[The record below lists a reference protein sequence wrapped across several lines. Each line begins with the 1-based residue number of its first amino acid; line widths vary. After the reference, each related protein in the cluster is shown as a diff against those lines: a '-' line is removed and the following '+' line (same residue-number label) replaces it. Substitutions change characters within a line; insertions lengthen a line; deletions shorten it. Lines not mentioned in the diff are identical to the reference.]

1 MNALVKPVV
10 QVAEKQTAIIE
21 FKSEPVLLTEQL
33 AEFYGTDSVRIRQNH
48 DRNNERFVEG
58 KHFFKI
64 TGQELKDF
72 ASSLKILT
80 NYPEISSKTRSLMLW
95 TEKGAARH
103 AKILD
108 TDQAWS
114 VFEQLEDCY
123 FTVKSFQ
130 ESPINASGKK
140 SNVREISSTL
150 KCCLSMAKMIGL
162 EGNQAIL
169 SADRAVQK
177 ITGESPL
184 QLLDATHLHSPVQ
197 EQVFTPTQIGE
208 MLEPKLSGQ
217 KVNKVLVD
225 LGYQVKEDDIWLMT
239 EKAQGLG
246 ELFDTG
252 KKHSDGVPVKQL
264 KWYQSVVQLVKGFVE

>member
-123 FTVKSFQ
+123 FAVKSFQ
-130 ESPINASGKK
+130 ESPINTTDRK
-140 SNVREISSTL
+140 SNVREISSAL

-184 QLLDATHLHSPVQ
+184 QLLDATHLHAPVQ
-197 EQVFTPTQIGE
+197 EQVFTPTQIGK

-225 LGYQVKEDDIWLMT
+225 LGYQVKEGDIWLMT

-252 KKHSDGVPVKQL
+252 KKHNDGVPVKQL
-264 KWYQSVVQLVKGFVE
+264 KWYQSVVQLVKESMV

>member
-1 MNALVKPVV
+1 MNALVKPVI
-10 QVAEKQTAIIE
+10 QIAEKQTAIIE

-48 DRNNERFVEG
+48 DRNIERFVEG
-58 KHFFKI
+58 KHFFKVE
-64 TGQELKDF
+64 GEDLKILKNSL
-72 ASSLKILT
+72 SSLKILSP
-80 NYPEISSKTRSLMLW
+80 NARSIMLW

-123 FTVKSFQ
+123 FAVKSFQ
-130 ESPINASGKK
+130 ESPINTTDRK
-140 SNVREISSTL
+140 SNVREISSAL

-184 QLLDATHLHSPVQ
+184 QLLDATHLHAPVQ
-197 EQVFTPTQIGE
+197 EQVFTPTQIGK

-225 LGYQVKEDDIWLMT
+225 LGYQVKEGDIWLMT

-252 KKHSDGVPVKQL
+252 KKHNDGVPVKQL
-264 KWYQSVVQLVKGFVE
+264 KWYQSVVQLVKESMV

>member
-1 MNALVKPVV
+1 MNALVKPVI
-10 QVAEKQTAIIE
+10 QIAEKQTAIIE

-123 FTVKSFQ
+123 FAVKSFI
-130 ESPINASGKK
+130 ESPINTTDKK
-140 SNVREISSTL
+140 SNVREVSSAL

-184 QLLDATHLHSPVQ
+184 QLLDATHLHAPVQ

-225 LGYQVKEDDIWLMT
+225 LGYQTKEGNIWLMT
-239 EKAQGLG
+239 EKAHGFG

-264 KWYQSVVQLVKGFVE
+264 KWYQSVVQLVEGFVE

>member
-1 MNALVKPVV
+1 MNALVKPVI
-10 QVAEKQTAIIE
+10 QIAEKQTAIIE

-123 FTVKSFQ
+123 FAVKSFIK
-130 ESPINASGKK
+130 SPINTTDKK
-140 SNVREISSTL
+140 SNVREVSSAL

-184 QLLDATHLHSPVQ
+184 QLLDATHLHAPVQ

-225 LGYQVKEDDIWLMT
+225 LGYQTKEGNIWLMT
-239 EKAQGLG
+239 EKAHGFG

-264 KWYQSVVQLVKGFVE
+264 KWYQSVVQLVEGFVE

>member
-21 FKSEPVLLTEQL
+21 YNSMPVMLTEQL
-33 AEFYGTDSVRIRQNH
+33 ANVYGTDVKNIQMNYS
-48 DRNNERFVEG
+48 RNSDRFVDG
-58 KHFFKI
+58 KHFYKVE
-64 TGQELKDF
+64 GNELRELKK
-72 ASSLKILT
+72 SLTHSELVSP
-80 NYPEISSKTRSLMLW
+80 NARSIMLW

-108 TDQAWS
+108 TDTAWN

-123 FTVKSFQ
+123 FAVKSFI
-130 ESPINASGKK
+130 ESPINTTDKK
-140 SNVREISSTL
+140 SNVREVSSAL

-184 QLLDATHLHSPVQ
+184 QLLDATHLHAPVQ

-225 LGYQVKEDDIWLMT
+225 LGYQVKEGDIWLMT

-252 KKHSDGVPVKQL
+252 KKHNDGVPVKQL
-264 KWYQSVVQLVKGFVE
+264 KWYQSVVQLVKESMV

>member
-123 FTVKSFQ
+123 FAVKSFQ
-130 ESPINASGKK
+130 ESPINTTDRK
-140 SNVREISSTL
+140 SNVREISSAL

-184 QLLDATHLHSPVQ
+184 QLLDATHLHAPVQ
-197 EQVFTPTQIGE
+197 EQVFTPTQIGK

-225 LGYQVKEDDIWLMT
+225 LGYQVKDQTKNI
-239 EKAQGLG
+239 
-246 ELFDTG
+246 
-252 KKHSDGVPVKQL
+252 
-264 KWYQSVVQLVKGFVE
+264 

>member
-123 FTVKSFQ
+123 FAVKSFI
-130 ESPINASGKK
+130 ESPINTTDKK
-140 SNVREISSTL
+140 SNVREVSSAL

-184 QLLDATHLHSPVQ
+184 QLLDATHLHAPVQ
-197 EQVFTPTQIGE
+197 EQVFTPTQIGK

-225 LGYQVKEDDIWLMT
+225 LGYQVKEGDIWLMT

-252 KKHSDGVPVKQL
+252 KKHNDGVPVKQL
-264 KWYQSVVQLVKGFVE
+264 KWYQSVVQLVKESMV

>member
-21 FKSEPVLLTEQL
+21 YNSMPVMLTEQL
-33 AEFYGTDSVRIRQNH
+33 ANVYGTDVKNIQMNYS
-48 DRNNERFVEG
+48 RNSDRFVDG
-58 KHFFKI
+58 KHFYKVE
-64 TGQELKDF
+64 GNELRELKK
-72 ASSLKILT
+72 SLTHSELVSP
-80 NYPEISSKTRSLMLW
+80 NARSIMLW

-108 TDQAWS
+108 TDTAWN

-123 FTVKSFQ
+123 FAVKSFI
-130 ESPINASGKK
+130 ESPINTTDKK
-140 SNVREISSTL
+140 SNVREVSSAL

-184 QLLDATHLHSPVQ
+184 QLLDATHLHAPVQ
-197 EQVFTPTQIGE
+197 EQVFTPTQIGK

-225 LGYQVKEDDIWLMT
+225 LGCQVKEGDIWLMT

-252 KKHSDGVPVKQL
+252 KKHNDGVPVKQL
-264 KWYQSVVQLVKGFVE
+264 KWYQSVVQLVKESMV

>member
-10 QVAEKQTAIIE
+10 QVAEKQTAIVE
-21 FKSEPVLLTEQL
+21 YNSMPVMLTEQL
-33 AEFYGTDSVRIRQNH
+33 ANVYGTDVKNIQMNYS
-48 DRNNERFVEG
+48 RNSDRFVDG
-58 KHFFKI
+58 KHFYKVE
-64 TGQELKDF
+64 GDELRELKK
-72 ASSLKILT
+72 SLT
-80 NYPEISSKTRSLMLW
+80 NSELVSPNARSIMLW

-123 FTVKSFQ
+123 FAVKSFQ
-130 ESPINASGKK
+130 ESPINASCKK

-225 LGYQVKEDDIWLMT
+225 LGYQVKEGDIWLMT